1 MPSLTPSPW
10 NSKRSDPESIVEQGY
25 PENQMRKQM
34 SKRVRLVTG
43 RSKVRRKKKRKRRK
57 RHWDLSGGGLG
68 DHLQE
73 ELNSDI
79 QKSIP
84 RGS

>member
-1 MPSLTPSPW
+1 
-10 NSKRSDPESIVEQGY
+10 
-25 PENQMRKQM
+25 M